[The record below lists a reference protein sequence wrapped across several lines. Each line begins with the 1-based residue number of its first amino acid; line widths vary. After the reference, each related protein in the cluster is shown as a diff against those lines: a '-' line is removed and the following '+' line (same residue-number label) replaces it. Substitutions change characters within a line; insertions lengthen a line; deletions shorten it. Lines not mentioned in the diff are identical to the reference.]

1 MAAID
6 LTVLGAEP
14 AKDGKGG
21 VFQITNADFVAAVFP
36 SLPEGGFAAVCSKSG
51 DPGSGGWLAS
61 RADLGANKMATI
73 NNNYL
78 SCSSF
83 YPGDDGSFKARKA
96 QFAACHFLMLDD
108 LGTKVPLERL
118 ADFEL
123 SWLIET
129 SPGNFQGGI
138 ILADPLID
146 GDEAVRLLNAV
157 IASGLCDAGAT
168 GPLSRWAR
176 LPVAINGKPKYTAE
190 GGAPFQCR
198 LIEWRPDTRY
208 TPEEIV
214 IRLQLK
220 LVPANLASDLIERFG
235 LKTQPA
241 AKKYK
246 FDRENALNGFA
257 QGNRDAGLFGYACS
271 LRGSG
276 LKKEEVRLVVHGAA
290 AKCEPPMSV
299 TDADNCVESAWR
311 YDSSRSEKMTDV
323 GNARRLVSKYGE
335 DIRYVFGFK
344 KWLVWDG
351 GRWLFDEDGEI
362 MRRTKDTVTAIYN
375 EAKNASEAGDKKI
388 SEKFEAHAKNSQSLP
403 RIKAAI
409 ELAQSEPG
417 IPVSTNELDTDNY
430 ILGVAN
436 GIINLKTG
444 ALREPRREDLIT
456 KRAPVAYDLNA
467 SAPIFMSF
475 LERIMNGNSAMI
487 SFIQRAVGYSLTGA
501 TDEQCLFFLHGS
513 GSNGKS
519 TLLNVIKEL
528 LGDYALQCPAE
539 TLMVK
544 PGGGSIPNDIARL
557 RGARMVA
564 TSETEEGRRF
574 AEVMIKQLTGNDT
587 IAARFLFGE
596 YFEFVPNFKI
606 WLAANHKPVIR
617 GDDYAIWRR
626 IRLIPF
632 AVTIS
637 PEEKD
642 GKLPEKL
649 KAEYPGILAWAV
661 EGCLEW
667 QRLGLN
673 PPPEVLAATEEYKSE
688 MDLIGKWI
696 EERCITELHTRT
708 TAKALYTSY
717 RSWVEENGGFP
728 LSSTKFGLKLRD
740 RGYTKEK
747 SGIITYHG
755 IGLREHSDSLDS
767 LDSSDSFFRS
777 RPHFDDTETVAKDP
791 EKTSQPSKLS
801 SENYLAASRGE

>member
-1 MAAID
+1 MKQAQRFLAILAGDEPVTFQTFNDGKTQNGKLARILQGRLKDHEDTLNTLNSQGAGVFVMVNHGDGQGRKTINVTGVRALFVDLDGAPLEPVTDCAIEPHMVIESSRDRYHAYWLVSDCALDQFTKLQAALAIKFNSDPKVKDLPRVMRLPGYWHQKDTAFLTSIRQENPAPPYPVADLID
-6 LTVLGAEP
+6 LLGLNTQP
-14 AKDGKGG
+14 
-21 VFQITNADFVAAVFP
+21 V
-36 SLPEGGFAAVCSKSG
+36 
-51 DPGSGGWLAS
+51 
-61 RADLGANKMATI
+61 ANK
-73 NNNYL
+73 
-78 SCSSF
+78 S
-83 YPGDDGSFKARKA
+83 
-96 QFAACHFLMLDD
+96 
-108 LGTKVPLERL
+108 
-118 ADFEL
+118 
-123 SWLIET
+123 
-129 SPGNFQGGI
+129 
-138 ILADPLID
+138 
-146 GDEAVRLLNAV
+146 
-157 IASGLCDAGAT
+157 
-168 GPLSRWAR
+168 
-176 LPVAINGKPKYTAE
+176 
-190 GGAPFQCR
+190 
-198 LIEWRPDTRY
+198 
-208 TPEEIV
+208 
-214 IRLQLK
+214 
-220 LVPANLASDLIERFG
+220 
-235 LKTQPA
+235 
-241 AKKYK
+241 K

-257 QGNRDAGLFGYACS
+257 QGGRDAGLFRYACS
-271 LRGSG
+271 LRVSG
-276 LKKEEVRLVVHGAA
+276 LKKEEVRLLVHEAA
-290 AKCEPPMSV
+290 TQCNPPMSV

-323 GNARRLVSKYGE
+323 GNARRLVSKYGK

-362 MRRTKDTVTAIYN
+362 MRRTKDTVTDIYN
-375 EAKNASEAGDKKI
+375 EAKSASEAGDKKI

-417 IPVSTNELDTDNY
+417 IPVSTNQLDNNNY
-430 ILGVAN
+430 ILGVSN
-436 GIINLKTG
+436 GVINLKTG

-456 KRAPVAYDLNA
+456 KCATVAYDPNA

-475 LERIMNGNSAMI
+475 LKRIMNGNSAMI

-519 TLLNVIKEL
+519 TLLNVIREL

-544 PGGGSIPNDIARL
+544 QGGGSIPNDIARL

-667 QRLGLN
+667 QRLGLT
-673 PPPEVLAATEEYKSE
+673 PPQEVRAATEEYKSE

-696 EERCITELHTRT
+696 EECCNDIPHVSA
-708 TAKALYTSY
+708 TAKALYTNY
-717 RSWVEENGGFP
+717 KSWVEDNGGYP

-740 RGYTKEK
+740 RGYTKGK
-747 SGIITYHG
+747 SSTTIYHG
-755 IGLREHSDSLDS
+755 IGLREHSVSRDSWEGWEGS
-767 LDSSDSFFRS
+767 LRS
-777 RPHFDDTETVAKDP
+777 PPHFDDTYRAAEDP
-791 EKTSQPSKLS
+791 EKASQLSQLSQLS
-801 SENYLAASRGE
+801 SSIYIAATRGE